1 MSKCYLQGLGEG
13 YGRLP
18 DRTDALPTGLPE
30 CATARPAGET
40 SKDVGHSSGEKR
52 EPEYRYRYGYL
63 KKRTVVESCLRVGS
77 PPDTQWST
85 GSSRPSGRANPTT

>member
-1 MSKCYLQGLGEG
+1 MGRMEGTTMSKCYLQGLGEG

-40 SKDVGHSSGEKR
+40 SKDVGLQGIQAVKR
-52 EPEYRYRYGYL
+52 E
-63 KKRTVVESCLRVGS
+63 S
-77 PPDTQWST
+77 PNT
-85 GSSRPSGRANPTT
+85 GTEMDI